1 MKWIIAQNCR
11 CEEKDCGDTHFAHL
25 AMLTNEDGI
34 LTFNSQIE
42 AEAFAECLDDNP
54 EDILI
59 MPQQENM

>member
-1 MKWIIAQNCR
+1 MKWIIAQNCK
-11 CEEKDCGDTHFAHL
+11 CNDQDCDDVHL

-34 LTFNSQIE
+34 QVFDSQLE
-42 AEAFAECLDDNP
+42 AEAFAECLDDAP

>member
-1 MKWIIAQNCR
+1 MKWIIAQNCK
-11 CEEKDCGDTHFAHL
+11 CNEQDCNDEHL

-34 LTFNSQIE
+34 QVFNSHLE
-42 AEAFAECLDDNP
+42 AEAFAECLDDDP